1 MHAGRGL
8 TPEDIAAAAEK
19 LVARGEKP
27 SARAVR
33 AELGA
38 GSMATITPA
47 LAAWRASRPRVEGSG
62 SHISPELQRAM
73 LAEIER
79 AVTSARSELAAELAD
94 TQDANSA
101 LAEELKTQTA
111 AAIAA
116 EKQAAD
122 AKTESERQAGTIASL
137 ERSLAEAREQIA
149 QEHETAEHAR
159 REAAEAAV
167 RLETLPGLH
176 AEIEA
181 LRKRF
186 DEEREARL
194 RAEIAAAELRGTRT
208 TKKGL

>member
-47 LAAWRASRPRVEGSG
+47 LAAWRASHPRVEGPG

-73 LAEIER
+73 LTEIER

-101 LAEELKTQTA
+101 LAEELKAQTA
-111 AAIAA
+111 AAITA
-116 EKQAAD
+116 EKQATD
-122 AKTESERQAGTIASL
+122 AKAESERQAGTITAL

-149 QEHETAEHAR
+149 REHETAEQAR